1 MSGLKPLSDSA
12 ELKLQFLLAFFSAI
26 ALLAVHFS
34 PALASIVTGIFIATG
49 LFGALRNRVPVL
61 KKNVLLLFLLLFVWQ
76 AISALLNPP
85 MALHSSKLLLKLP
98 FLFVPFLGT
107 AFIWGNRIFSYW
119 LLAVCIPLTCMVL
132 ASLVN
137 YFMHYEF
144 YNIMVLESKPVPIYS
159 KLYHI
164 EFSLFIAVML
174 LLILQFILNP
184 SFRESLYKPF
194 LLICFVIGVAGL
206 HVFAVRTAM
215 LLFYTGLGVLAV
227 GNYKFW
233 IKKWWL
239 PTGALLLAALVFIS
253 IPSLRNRIINT
264 ADDAGSILNKGELNN
279 KSGGLR
285 VVAWKTAL
293 QASKTRLSQGY
304 GPGGAEKAMF
314 DTYTITGTGILPS
327 NWKMPHNQWLEF
339 LLQSGW
345 PAVLLFSLGMAAL
358 FFYTDLFGKAMIA
371 GVLVAS
377 VFESLLE
384 RQDGFL
390 MVLTLIL
397 MAASRGVTK
406 NIKKN

>member
-1 MSGLKPLSDSA
+1 MSGLKPLSDST
-12 ELKLQFLLAFFSAI
+12 ELKLQFLLAFFSAL
-26 ALLAVHFS
+26 ALLSVHFS
-34 PALASIVTGIFIATG
+34 PALTSIFTGVFIATG
-49 LFGALRNRVPVL
+49 LWGAFKKGIPAL
-61 KKNVLLLFLLLFVWQ
+61 KKNVLLFFLLLFVWQ
-76 AISALLNPP
+76 AVSALLNPP
-85 MALHSSKLLLKLP
+85 LEQHSTKLLLKLP
-98 FLFVPFLGT
+98 FLFMPFLFT
-107 AFIWGNRIFSYW
+107 SFIWGNRIFAYW
-119 LLAVCIPLTCMVL
+119 LLAFCIPLTCLVL
-132 ASLVN
+132 ASVVN

-144 YNIMVLESKPVPIYS
+144 YNIMVLESKPVPVYS

-164 EFSLFIAVML
+164 EFSIFIAVML

-184 SFRESLYKPF
+184 AFRDSLYKPF
-194 LLICFVIGVAGL
+194 LLICLLIGGIGL

-215 LLFYTGLGVLAV
+215 LVFYTGLGVLAA
-227 GNYKFW
+227 GNYRFW

-239 PTGALLLAALVFIS
+239 PAGALLLATLVFIS
-253 IPSLRNRIINT
+253 VPSLRNRIINT
-264 ADDAGSILNKGELNN
+264 ADDAGSIINRGELNN

-293 QASKTRLSQGY
+293 QASKNRLGTGY
-304 GPGGAEKAMF
+304 GPGGAQKAMF
-314 DTYTITGTGILPS
+314 DTYSVTNTGILPS

-345 PAVLLFSLGMAAL
+345 PAVLLFTLGMVAL
-358 FFYTDLFGKAMIA
+358 FFYTDLFGKALVS

-390 MVLTLIL
+390 MVMVLIL
-397 MAASRGVTK
+397 MSASRGVTK